1 MNSVID
7 TFKNLWFRNPNEEKV
22 YLNEAA
28 VKIRAG
34 MLLFIPLV
42 MSFTLFD
49 AIFVSNWQVDGNTAV
64 DTYDTDWDSNIIY
77 TVEAIKRAY
86 DYTFQSW
93 LLVYGLFEMLTTM
106 FVRTTRL
113 SPTVLLSSFLARNQ
127 PAVWKPLA
135 PKRFAWSI
143 GAIFISICW
152 VYFNPEIFAHWSNDL
167 IGTNLTTTENYMSD
181 WIPLILVWLCVA
193 FMWME
198 AVLGFCV
205 GCKVHALLVKIG
217 VIKEECDDCNNIDWA
232 AVAKRHE
239 EKLAKEKEGK

>member
-1 MNSVID
+1 
-7 TFKNLWFRNPNEEKV
+7 
-22 YLNEAA
+22 
-28 VKIRAG
+28 

-143 GAIFISICW
+143 GAI
-152 VYFNPEIFAHWSNDL
+152 
-167 IGTNLTTTENYMSD
+167 
-181 WIPLILVWLCVA
+181 
-193 FMWME
+193 
-198 AVLGFCV
+198 LGFL
-205 GCKVHALLVKIG
+205 GVK
-217 VIKEECDDCNNIDWA
+217 
-232 AVAKRHE
+232 
-239 EKLAKEKEGK
+239 